1 MFNLTKR
8 SMKNLNPNQLFDHT
22 VRLLLLTIL
31 FLTAATTSLFSQ
43 SSCWLEASGK
53 QIVYAA
59 TQQPIILRSVGLGN
73 WALQEGYMLN
83 PQGCGGCPG
92 TQWQMKK
99 RYYDAGQTQAQVET
113 FYASWRANFITKAD
127 IDYIASLGFNS
138 VRLPMHYELFLTAA
152 QRQVRNNVINDINF
166 GHDTYKSSLQTWLNN
181 DQLFN
186 DPNLDGYKMIDNLIS
201 WCAANNMYVILDLHA
216 APGGQGSDANIA
228 DIFHANN
235 LWQFPVFQDV
245 TNRFW
250 LRLSQ
255 RYKNEPR
262 IAMYE
267 LINEPNN
274 VPGGGQA
281 IHSLLQRLLTTIRN
295 NGDNHLI
302 MIQGNGWGN
311 NYDYLEPFTFTPNWG
326 LVYNAHRYWI
336 PEGDDWV
343 ADPNPN
349 QINRMINLVNFR
361 NNHNVPVW
369 VGETG
374 ENNNAWLRQ
383 NIVKLDQQGIG
394 WCHWTYKRHDVGEN
408 AALMRIGG
416 NYPTDGPSA
425 MATVLEMIKF
435 QNCIKNN
442 NTIATVTQD
451 LPAPYTTG
459 CSSTPP
465 PSGCTGS
472 FQSIANNIQAE
483 SYCQMSGVQLETTT
497 DTGGGQNVGYID
509 ANDWMGYRVSIPSTG
524 NYTVQYRVASQ
535 SGGGSIRLERLGGG
549 ATYGTISV
557 SSTGGWQSWT
567 TISHNVSL
575 TAGNQDIAIVA
586 VAGGF
591 NINWFKITAVSN
603 PSAPIGQVIWL
614 RGSNNQYVSSENGTQ
629 AMRCNRA
636 TVGGWEQFTVVS
648 ASGGKVALRGSNNQ
662 YVSSENGTQ
671 GMNCNRASIGGWE
684 AFDWVVNSNGTI
696 SLRGNNA
703 QYVSSLNGTSAMMC
717 NRTTIGGWEQFTWGT
732 GSGARF
738 GLGDESDRLDAT
750 IYPNPITDRSFKLKL
765 NNSEGAGEL
774 IMIDML
780 GRRVFESK
788 IEGSELDVQ
797 LPASICAGTYVISLK
812 VENVKTSH
820 TVIVK

>member
-1 MFNLTKR
+1 MKIKR
-8 SMKNLNPNQLFDHT
+8 NSTQWNNFSGRMPDWKGLVFLMLIFSSVVSM
-22 VRLLLLTIL
+22 
-31 FLTAATTSLFSQ
+31 SQ
-43 SSCWLEASGK
+43 SACWLEASGK
-53 QIVYAA
+53 QIVNAS
-59 TQQPIILRSVGLGN
+59 TQQPVILRSVGLGN
-73 WALQEGYMLN
+73 WGLQEGYMLN
-83 PQGCGGCPG
+83 PQGCTGCPG

-99 RYYDAGQTQAQVET
+99 RYYDAGQTQAQVEA
-113 FYASWRANFITKAD
+113 FYAAWRANFITKAD

-138 VRLPMHYELFLTAA
+138 VRLPMHYELFLTAS
-152 QRQVRNNVINDINF
+152 QRAVRNNVINDINF
-166 GHDTYKSSLQTWLNN
+166 GHDTYKNSLQTWHNS

-186 DPNLDGYKMIDNLIS
+186 DPNADGFKMIDNLLS
-201 WCAANNMYVILDLHA
+201 WCAANNMWVILDLHA
-216 APGGQGSDANIA
+216 APGGQGTDANIA

-245 TNRFW
+245 TNRLW
-250 LRLSQ
+250 LRISQ

-274 VPGGGQA
+274 VTGGGQA
-281 IHSLLQRLLTTIRN
+281 IHALSQRLLTTIRN

-349 QINRMINLVNFR
+349 QINRMVNLINFR
-361 NNHNVPVW
+361 NTHNVPVW

-435 QNCIKNN
+435 QNCIPNT

-451 LPAPYTTG
+451 LPDPWTSG

-472 FQSIANNIQAE
+472 FQSISNNIQAE
-483 SYCQMSGVQLETTT
+483 SYCQMTGIQVETTT
-497 DTGGGQNVGYID
+497 DTGGGQNVGYVD
-509 ANDWMGYRVSIPSTG
+509 ANDWMGYRVNVPSAG

-549 ATYGTISV
+549 STFGTISV
-557 SSTGGWQSWT
+557 SATGGWQTWT
-567 TISHNVSL
+567 TISHSVTL
-575 TAGNQDIAIVA
+575 PAGDQDIALVA

-591 NINWFKITAVSN
+591 NLNWFKITPVST
-603 PSAPIGQVIWL
+603 SPIGQVIWL
-614 RGSNNQYVSSENGTQ
+614 RGTSNSQYVSSENGTQ

-648 ASGGKVALRGSNNQ
+648 AAGGKVALRGTNNQ

-671 GMNCNRASIGGWE
+671 GMRCNRATVGGWE

-696 SLRGNNA
+696 SLRGSNG

-717 NRTTIGGWEQFTWGT
+717 DRVTIGGWEQFTWGT
-732 GSGARF
+732 GNGARVS
-738 GLGDESDRLDAT
+738 GVEPVIEKSKVLV
-750 IYPNPITDRSFKLKL
+750 YPNPIVNHTFAL
-765 NNSEGAGEL
+765 NWNVLEEEEGEL
-774 IMIDML
+774 ILVDML
-780 GRRVFESK
+780 GRKVFEARVGKDTNS
-788 IEGSELDVQ
+788 VV
-797 LPASICAGTYVISLK
+797 LPASVCQGTYVLSFSS
-812 VENVKTSH
+812 VVRKTSQ
-820 TVIVK
+820 IVLVD